1 MKKLAALL
9 VAGAMAAS
17 MVPAMSVYAAE
28 TESTVSEATVSET
41 TVSEATVSET
51 TVSEAPD
58 YSQEDCWL
66 SFPEISKDVDTFYIY
81 STQFMGKEKDDPNFA
96 PLDNPEMVIGAHGEY
111 VTNASAY
118 EDSTN
123 VFSPYYRQ
131 ASMRYAGEVREKTGS
146 IDDAISGIP
155 YEDISAALDY
165 YFENCNN
172 GRPFII
178 AAHSQGSG
186 LAKYVLKNYFKEHP
200 EYYERMVAAYLIG
213 FSVTK
218 EDLEANPHMKF
229 ATGETD
235 TGVIV
240 SWNTEG
246 PKNVE
251 EKAHNVVVLPNAIS
265 INPLNWKLDE
275 TYAPA
280 SENLGSL
287 VLNEET
293 GEYEIRDI
301 AADAQV
307 VLDRGVV
314 VTNADFAPSEMTD
327 YFGPDSFH
335 EDEYQIYYNNIKD
348 NVAKRIAAYQANK

>member
-1 MKKLAALL
+1 MKKTFLAL
-9 VAGAMAAS
+9 AMIGS
-17 MVPAMSVYAAE
+17 MAFSLTAYGGESEKVVKADSTEATAESTAAAE
-28 TESTVSEATVSET
+28 EVA
-41 TVSEATVSET
+41 
-51 TVSEAPD
+51 EAPD

-66 SFPEISKDVDTFYIY
+66 SFPEITKDVDTFYVY
-81 STQFMGKEKDDPNFA
+81 STQYMGQDKGDPNYA
-96 PLDNPEMVIGAHGEY
+96 SLDNPDMVMGALGEY
-111 VTNASAY
+111 VTNATAY

-123 VFSPYYRQ
+123 VFAPYYRQ
-131 ASMRYAGEVREKTGS
+131 ASMRYGGEIREKTGN
-146 IDDAISGIP
+146 IDEAISGIP
-155 YEDISAALDY
+155 YEDLSAALDY
-165 YFENCNN
+165 FFEKCNN

-178 AAHSQGSG
+178 AGHSQGSG
-186 LAKYVLKNYFKEHP
+186 IVKYILEHYFKDHP
-200 EYYERMVAAYLIG
+200 EYYERMVAAYIVG
-213 FSVTK
+213 FSVTR
-218 EDLEANPHMKF
+218 EDLEAYPHLKF
-229 ATGETD
+229 ATGESD
-235 TGVIV
+235 TGCII

-251 EKAHNVVVLPNAIS
+251 TNAHNVVVMPNAIS
-265 INPLNWKLDE
+265 INPLNWKLDD

-301 AADAQV
+301 GADAQV

-314 VTNADFAPSEMTD
+314 VTNADFPVSEMTD

>member
-28 TESTVSEATVSET
+28 TES

-131 ASMRYAGEVREKTGS
+131 ASMRYAGEFREKTGS

>member
-28 TESTVSEATVSET
+28 TES

-301 AADAQV
+301 GADAQV

-335 EDEYQIYYNNIKD
+335 EDEYQIYFNNIKD
-348 NVAKRIAAYQANK
+348 NVAKRIAAYQAK

>member
-28 TESTVSEATVSET
+28 TESTVSEA

-131 ASMRYAGEVREKTGS
+131 ASMRYAGEFREKTGS